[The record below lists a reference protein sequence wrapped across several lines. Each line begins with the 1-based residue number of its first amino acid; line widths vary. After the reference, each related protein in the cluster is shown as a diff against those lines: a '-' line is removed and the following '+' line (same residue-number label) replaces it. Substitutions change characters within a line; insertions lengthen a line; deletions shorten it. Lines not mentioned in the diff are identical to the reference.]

1 MKENLNTPLGDEGID
16 DRLWEY
22 IDGVSSADER
32 SAIEK
37 LLETDQ
43 QWKEKYNELL
53 ELHQL
58 VQSSTL
64 EEPSLRFTKYVMEG
78 MATYQIAQAT
88 RSYINTKIIW
98 CYGF

>member
-1 MKENLNTPLGDEGID
+1 MKENLNTPLGDGGID

-37 LLETDQ
+37 LLETNQ

-64 EEPSLRFTKYVMEG
+64 EEPSLRFTKNVMEG
-78 MATYQIAQAT
+78 IAKYHGKT
-88 RSYINTKIIW
+88 TCKHYN
-98 CYGF
+98 GD